1 MTITIPN
8 PTMIP
13 SATNQSSTKS
23 CQAPVDYSVLRNN
36 NLAKITK
43 YYNDLLDE
51 YTKTYADYAQQ
62 NVSVNAS
69 DIIYADTTLKPKT
82 ELYNTQIINL
92 SKELIDNVNKDTDLI
107 LDQKNEL
114 DSKSQTI
121 DTLMNEIK
129 LLKEKDMDLS
139 ITEKS
144 RIDSLNTTKTS
155 TEELTFTTQIYI
167 GINILLVLLII
178 GFIIYLV
185 YSNFTS
191 KDNYTTTK
199 INNMSNMN
207 NMNNMNNIYK
217 NIKSNNI

>member
-1 MTITIPN
+1 MTTTIPN
-8 PTMIP
+8 PTIIP

-36 NLAKITK
+36 NITQITK

-69 DIIYADTTLKPKT
+69 DRIYADTTLKPKT

-114 DSKSQTI
+114 DLKSQKI
-121 DTLMNEIK
+121 DTLMTEIK
-129 LLKEKDMDLS
+129 LLKEKDIDLS

-144 RIDSLNTTKTS
+144 RVDSLNTTKTS
-155 TEELTFTTQIYI
+155 AEELNFTTQIYI
-167 GINILLVLLII
+167 GINMPNV
-178 GFIIYLV
+178 
-185 YSNFTS
+185 
-191 KDNYTTTK
+191 
-199 INNMSNMN
+199 
-207 NMNNMNNIYK
+207 
-217 NIKSNNI
+217 KSAFGNSVKL